1 MLHHRRLAHGRLSH
15 GHGLLGQLGVVR
27 TGSQSGVRLTG
38 ISGRGLVGGLHF
50 GLLVV
55 LPGVYRARRPPLPSS
70 LSNSALG
77 AEAPEIGIRVLM
89 SEAHAEA
96 QGRRPGALGLSEWRC
111 TSDAEGGRS
120 RLHWHGPG
128 PRPRALRDTRVD
140 GVALG
145 ATRGSSAF
153 SGGGCF
159 PRPDLPAGPW
169 ASVRPHQAAGS
180 SRLPRPAAP
189 RPPPGGKGRGV
200 EGWHSKS
207 RSL

>member
-128 PRPRALRDTRVD
+128 PRPRAPPGIPARRCTRCPEGPGRLQWRRVF
-140 GVALG
+140 ATSRPSCWPLG
-145 ATRGSSAF
+145 LGPPSQGGGFLTSPAARCPSAASGRERTRGN
-153 SGGGCF
+153 GHLE
-159 PRPDLPAGPW
+159 R
-169 ASVRPHQAAGS
+169 
-180 SRLPRPAAP
+180 
-189 RPPPGGKGRGV
+189 
-200 EGWHSKS
+200 
-207 RSL
+207 